1 MSECSKIPYTSRW
14 IALVAM
20 RAIARRSVTRGLTGP
35 RGTYFCSSC
44 RCWHLTSKARVQT
57 PPGVTTRDR
66 YGARSSR

>member
-20 RAIARRSVTRGLTGP
+20 RAIARSRVARGLPGP
-35 RGTYFCSSC
+35 RGTYFCSPC

-57 PPGVTTRDR
+57 PPWVK
-66 YGARSSR
+66 ARARI